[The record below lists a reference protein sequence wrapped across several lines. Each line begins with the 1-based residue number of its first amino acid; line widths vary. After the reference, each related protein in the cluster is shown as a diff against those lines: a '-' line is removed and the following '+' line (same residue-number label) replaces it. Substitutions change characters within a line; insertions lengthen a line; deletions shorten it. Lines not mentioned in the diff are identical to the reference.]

1 LIRADPRSSA
11 LTLVPSSFD
20 RARTAPLGRL
30 VVHVDEAVRLGTMA
44 DESHRRLGL
53 MLLDS
58 AAEVMMDRECR
69 LRA

>member
-1 LIRADPRSSA
+1 MLDNVATGPTYA
-11 LTLVPSSFD
+11 LVSMQPKLELLS
-20 RARTAPLGRL
+20 RL
-30 VVHVDEAVRLGTMA
+30 SGSGEAVRLGTMA

-58 AAEVMMDRECR
+58 AAEVMMHRECR